1 MLAQFVARLPPSAH
15 NRRELDRIQAFS
27 DGVFA
32 IAITLLVLSIEV
44 PEVDGESLGDALS
57 TLGDDLRAYFI
68 GFAVI
73 GLFWF
78 GHSAVFSYLR
88 TSSGLLSVTNL
99 AFLCMIALMPFTTAL
114 LGSYSD
120 RPLAVAI
127 YAANVGAAATLDS
140 LIDQVALRGDLY
152 ERGSSPEQGTVTIE
166 GLLRPAIFAL
176 SIPIAFVSI
185 PLAELSWFLLLLVPN
200 VARRICRRRSGAL

>member
-1 MLAQFVARLPPSAH
+1 MARLPPSAH

-44 PEVDGESLGDALS
+44 PQVDGKSLADALS
-57 TLGDDLRAYFI
+57 GLGDDLGAYFI

-88 TSSGLLSVTNL
+88 ASSGPLSVVNL
-99 AFLCMIALMPFTTAL
+99 AFLCMIALMPFTTSL
-114 LGSYSD
+114 LGSYGD
-120 RPLAVAI
+120 QPLAVAI
-127 YAANVGAAATLDS
+127 YATNVGAAATLDS

-152 ERGSSPEQGTVTIE
+152 ERGSSPERTTTTIE
-166 GLLRPAIFAL
+166 GILRPAIFLL

-185 PLAELSWFLLLLVPN
+185 TLAQLSWLLLLLSPS
-200 VARRICRRRSGAL
+200 VAEWIAGRRNGAH